1 MSKVKTIPGLRDI
14 WEQTLGNLEICVAVL
29 DGLVDYSHPCFEG
42 ADLTQLPT
50 LVDPTPIPDGPMYQ
64 HGTHVASVIFGQ
76 HGSSVEGIAPKCK
89 GLIIPV
95 FCDKKRKLSQL
106 DLARGIEQAVQSGA
120 HIINISGGQISDY
133 GEADSWLQQAV
144 ALCQQ
149 KNVLIV
155 AAAGNNSCDCLHV
168 PAALPAVLAVGAMDD
183 RGQPIDFSNWGDVY
197 QTQGILAPGEK
208 ILGAKLGEGTV
219 QWTGTSFANP
229 IVTGVAALLLSWQQQ
244 QGEKPDPQKVR
255 DAILQ
260 SAVPCELKQESDRP
274 RCLVGKLNILGAIEK
289 LKGGIMSGEQEA
301 LSASGCGCG
310 GISKGDLLYMNQS
323 AVSDSG
329 TSPSEVASSE
339 SGNVMESAP
348 VETSTPALA
357 SVASAIP
364 DTIQMA
370 SPTEAASF
378 ISNPN
383 VANNPP
389 SPNTADLAAF
399 QNLLQ
404 SYITTP
410 NSPMSYPVASSV
422 TASQAPSD
430 INPDNLVYA
439 LGTLGYDFGSD
450 ARRDSFKQLMPG
462 VAIDNTVVPA
472 NPYDARQMV
481 DYLANNPSEGK
492 SLIWT
497 LNLELTPIYAIE
509 PKGAFAR
516 DVYGVLQ
523 ELLSGQIQPED
534 NADYVERVSIPG
546 IISGRTV
553 KLFSGQVVPVIEPE
567 NTRGLYGW
575 KVNTLIGAALDTIG
589 TQVGETEEGNI
600 RRTLGGFLNRI
611 YYDFRNLGTASQDR
625 ALNFATTNAFQAATT
640 FAQAVAE
647 GMELD
652 TITVEKSPFCRV
664 DSDCWDVKLKFF
676 DPENSRR
683 AKKVFRF
690 TIDVSDIIPV
700 TLGEVRTWS
709 SAY

>member
-1 MSKVKTIPGLRDI
+1 MSKVKTIPGLRYL

-50 LVDPTPIPDGPMYQ
+50 LVDSTPIPDGPMYQ

-95 FCDKKRKLSQL
+95 FCDKKPKLSQL

-133 GEADSWLQQAV
+133 GEADSWLQRAV

-183 RGQPIDFSNWGDVY
+183 RGQPINFSNWGDVY

-208 ILGAKLGEGTV
+208 ILGAKPGEGTV

-260 SAVPCELKQESDRP
+260 SAVPCELKHESDRP

-289 LKGGIMSGEQEA
+289 LKGGIMPEEQEA

-310 GISKGDLLYMNQS
+310 GISKGDSLYMNQS
-323 AVSDSG
+323 AVADSG

-339 SGNVMESAP
+339 SGNLMESAP

-364 DTIQMA
+364 DKIQMA
-370 SPTEAASF
+370 IPAEAASF

-410 NSPMSYPVASSV
+410 NSPMSYPVTSSV

-430 INPDNLVYA
+430 INLNTLVYA

-472 NPYDARQMV
+472 NPYDARQIV
-481 DYLANNPSEGK
+481 DYLADNPSEGK

-534 NADYVERVSIPG
+534 NPEYIERVSIPG
-546 IISGRTV
+546 IISERTV

-575 KVNTLIGAALDTIG
+575 KVNTLINAALDTIG
-589 TQVGETEEGNI
+589 TQVGETEEGNV

-611 YYDFRNLGTASQDR
+611 YYDFRNLGTTSQDR

-652 TITVEKSPFCRV
+652 TISVEKSPFCRI

-676 DPENSRR
+676 DPENNRR